1 MKFMNAQH
9 YSFSVRTHIS
19 PLQECCPCRISGVV
33 SSSEQVLT
41 AEHTEILSELVPD
54 WMEKS
59 NDSWML
65 RQLIILSRQC
75 DMEAGNGTVLGGGGI
90 MWLITP
96 ANNLQPQHKVED
108 CSFHSYST
116 T

>member
-9 YSFSVRTHIS
+9 CSFNVRTHIS

-41 AEHTEILSELVPD
+41 AEHAAILSELVPD

-75 DMEAGNGTVLGGGGI
+75 DMEAGNGTAGGERI

-96 ANNLQPQHKVED
+96 ANNLQPQH
-108 CSFHSYST
+108 
-116 T
+116 